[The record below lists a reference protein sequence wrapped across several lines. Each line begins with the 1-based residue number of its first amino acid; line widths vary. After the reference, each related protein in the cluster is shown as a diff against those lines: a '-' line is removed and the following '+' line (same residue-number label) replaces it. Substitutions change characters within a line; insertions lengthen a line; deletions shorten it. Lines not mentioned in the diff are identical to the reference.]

1 MGFILAEKR
10 DSVAIL
16 TISRPDA
23 LNALSSEVLGE
34 LSEAF
39 EALQKDDDV
48 RVIIITGEGRA
59 FVAGADVAEMAD
71 LTMVEGRAFGNI
83 GQALFR
89 RIEKSEKPTI
99 AAINGFALGGGLE
112 LAMCCDIRIASET
125 AVMGQPEVGLGI
137 IPGFSGTQR
146 LTQIV
151 GRGRA
156 AQMILTAENISAAE
170 ALSYGLV
177 NRVTPPEELMD
188 AALAMAGAIAS
199 KAPLAVRWANSAI
212 KRGME
217 VDLESGIAMEAD
229 LFGMCFA
236 TEDQKEGMHA
246 FLERRKA
253 EFRGK

>member
-1 MGFILAEKR
+1 MNFVLTEKK
-10 DSVAIL
+10 DAVAVL
-16 TISRPDA
+16 TINRPDA
-23 LNALSSEVLGE
+23 LNALSSEVLEEISG
-34 LSEAF
+34 AF
-39 EALQKDDDV
+39 EALQQDEDV
-48 RVIIITGEGRA
+48 RVIIITGAGRA

-71 LTMVEGRAFGNI
+71 LNMVEGRAFGNI
-83 GQALFR
+83 GQELFR

-99 AAINGFALGGGLE
+99 AAINGYALGGGLE

-151 GRGRA
+151 GKGRA
-156 AQMILTAENISAAE
+156 AQMILTTENIGAAE

-177 NRVTPPEELMD
+177 NKVTAPESLMD
-188 AALAMAGAIAS
+188 EALAMAGTIAA

-212 KRGME
+212 KRGLE
-217 VDLESGIAMEAD
+217 VDLDSGIAIEAD

-253 EFRGK
+253 EFKGK

>member
-1 MGFILAEKR
+1 MNFVLTEKKGA
-10 DSVAIL
+10 VAVL
-16 TISRPDA
+16 TINRPDA

-34 LSEAF
+34 IGEAF
-39 EALQKDDDV
+39 EALQQDEDV
-48 RVIIITGEGRA
+48 SVIIITGAGRA

-71 LTMVEGRAFGNI
+71 LNMVEGRAFGNI
-83 GQALFR
+83 GQELFR

-99 AAINGFALGGGLE
+99 AAINGYALGGGLE

-151 GRGRA
+151 GKGRA
-156 AQMILTAENISAAE
+156 AQMILTTENIGAAE

-177 NRVTPPEELMD
+177 NKVAAPEALMD
-188 AALAMAGAIAS
+188 EALAMAGTIAA

-212 KRGME
+212 KRGLE
-217 VDLESGIAMEAD
+217 VDLDSGIAIEAD

-253 EFRGK
+253 EFKGK

>member
-1 MGFILAEKR
+1 MNFVLTEKK
-10 DSVAIL
+10 DAVAVL
-16 TISRPDA
+16 TINRPDA
-23 LNALSSEVLGE
+23 LNALSSEVLEEISG
-34 LSEAF
+34 AF
-39 EALQKDDDV
+39 EALQQDEDV
-48 RVIIITGEGRA
+48 RVIIITGAGRA

-71 LTMVEGRAFGNI
+71 LNMVEGRAFGNI
-83 GQALFR
+83 GQELFR

-99 AAINGFALGGGLE
+99 AAINGYALGGGLE

-151 GRGRA
+151 GKGRA
-156 AQMILTAENISAAE
+156 AQMILTTENIGAAE

-177 NRVTPPEELMD
+177 NKVTAPEALMD
-188 AALAMAGAIAS
+188 EALAMAGTIAA

-212 KRGME
+212 KRGLE
-217 VDLESGIAMEAD
+217 VDLDSGIAIEAD

-253 EFRGK
+253 EFKGK